1 MADVFISYAREDQE
15 FVKKLSQA
23 LKSHGRDAWV
33 DWTDIPPTVEWL
45 REIFAGIEGTA
56 VFAFLIS
63 PESVRSPVC
72 GQEIAHAVEHHKRL
86 VPILHRAVED
96 SAVAPALSQKNWIRL
111 GPDDNLDT
119 KLPELLRAIET
130 DWEW

>member
-72 GQEIAHAVEHHKRL
+72 GRRSRTPSSITNAWCQSSI
-86 VPILHRAVED
+86 VPWKILRWH
-96 SAVAPALSQKNWIRL
+96 PH
-111 GPDDNLDT
+111 
-119 KLPELLRAIET
+119 
-130 DWEW
+130 